1 MNDSRCPRRFHR
13 QNVSAFNYQAGG
25 GWYSY
30 ENGQWGVEVA
40 SATSLFAH
48 LWTLS
53 MREEWIDPQEGVN
66 SEYSDL
72 AEATELTQMPA
83 GPTGERISFMGG
95 ACNTSFSD
103 ETAQYSAGPEI
114 SSNYIDYL
122 TQPEQLNTYFQVAAP
137 NFLPVRRGQE
147 EMELFATYPTE
158 LPDSWLETRLVQG
171 RNSARYGVT
180 DADRC
185 APFLGS
191 LEGST
196 SGYSYYRTQVR
207 ERARRRS
214 GTCISKTPKQSLER
228 WHHLCPTVSTALSGM
243 IGSDADPKQALRDMG
258 NNIRSAIND
267 AEYIDYE
274 LEETTSGPSLDD
286 AADMVQPW
294 IEGDDEPQIYNP
306 CCGHHKNILI

>member
-1 MNDSRCPRRFHR
+1 MAIQNPVERRAELPTGIR
-13 QNVSAFNYQAGG
+13 ICSIGLLMMIQLARALV
-25 GWYSY
+25 
-30 ENGQWGVEVA
+30 
-40 SATSLFAH
+40 
-48 LWTLS
+48 
-53 MREEWIDPQEGVN
+53 DPQEGVN

-103 ETAQYSAGPEI
+103 ETAQYSAGSEM

-137 NFLPVRRGQE
+137 NFLPVRGGQE

-171 RNSARYGVT
+171 RNSARYGIT

-185 APFLGS
+185 APFLSS
-191 LEGST
+191 LEDSA

-243 IGSDADPKQALRDMG
+243 IGSDADPKQTLRDMG

-267 AEYIDYE
+267 AEYIDHE
-274 LEETTSGPSLDD
+274 LEETTSGPSPDD
-286 AADMVQPW
+286 AADIVQPW
-294 IEGDDEPQIYNP
+294 IEGDDEPRIYNP

>member
-1 MNDSRCPRRFHR
+1 M
-13 QNVSAFNYQAGG
+13 
-25 GWYSY
+25 
-30 ENGQWGVEVA
+30 
-40 SATSLFAH
+40 
-48 LWTLS
+48 
-53 MREEWIDPQEGVN
+53 
-66 SEYSDL
+66 
-72 AEATELTQMPA
+72 
-83 GPTGERISFMGG
+83 
-95 ACNTSFSD
+95 
-103 ETAQYSAGPEI
+103 

-158 LPDSWLETRLVQG
+158 LPDSRLETRLVQG
-171 RNSARYGVT
+171 RNSARYGIT

-196 SGYSYYRTQVR
+196 SGY
-207 ERARRRS
+207 
-214 GTCISKTPKQSLER
+214 
-228 WHHLCPTVSTALSGM
+228 STALSGM

-286 AADMVQPW
+286 AADIVQPW

-306 CCGHHKNILI
+306 CWDHHRNILI